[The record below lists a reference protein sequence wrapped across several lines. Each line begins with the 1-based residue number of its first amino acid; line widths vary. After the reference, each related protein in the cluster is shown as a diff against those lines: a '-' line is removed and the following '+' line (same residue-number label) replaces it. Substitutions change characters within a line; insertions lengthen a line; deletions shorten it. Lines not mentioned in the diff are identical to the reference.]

1 MKARPYPWY
10 YTVNDR
16 PAMIDSLP
24 DGGADCYVFDF
35 ASGDLVVERAYL
47 SDTLPG
53 SGKDV
58 EQLTEEEFGRVPAW
72 RCKDVLHRWAER
84 VCLFPGGSPAQILE
98 AVGVDRALVPNGTAM
113 EMNPPPLGADKVMV
127 SGSAAYIDVRLPEG
141 PITRAHLDARF
152 GTGSMVPRLGASHPQ
167 LVAYEVRV
175 SADGVQGRCTVFAH
189 FRHGTEDAA
198 PASAVVLRGERA
210 ERS

>member
-1 MKARPYPWY
+1 MKAKPYPWY
-10 YTVNDR
+10 YTVNGR
-16 PAMIDSLP
+16 PAMIDL
-24 DGGADCYVFDF
+24 
-35 ASGDLVVERAYL
+35 
-47 SDTLPG
+47 
-53 SGKDV
+53 
-58 EQLTEEEFGRVPAW
+58 
-72 RCKDVLHRWAER
+72 
-84 VCLFPGGSPAQILE
+84 
-98 AVGVDRALVPNGTAM
+98 
-113 EMNPPPLGADKVMV
+113 
-127 SGSAAYIDVRLPEG
+127 RLPEG

-175 SADGVQGRCTVFAH
+175 SADGVQGRCTGFAH

>member
-16 PAMIDSLP
+16 PAMIDL
-24 DGGADCYVFDF
+24 
-35 ASGDLVVERAYL
+35 
-47 SDTLPG
+47 
-53 SGKDV
+53 
-58 EQLTEEEFGRVPAW
+58 
-72 RCKDVLHRWAER
+72 
-84 VCLFPGGSPAQILE
+84 
-98 AVGVDRALVPNGTAM
+98 
-113 EMNPPPLGADKVMV
+113 
-127 SGSAAYIDVRLPEG
+127 RLPEG

-152 GTGSMVPRLGASHPQ
+152 GTASMVPRLGASHPQ

-175 SADGVQGRCTVFAH
+175 SADGVQGRCTGFAH

-198 PASAVVLRGERA
+198 PASAVVLRSERA